1 MKPSQKQI
9 EDILDVSRIKS
20 FDPGFPREMEKTG
33 VVWFDEMQKELFI
46 RASFRAVQLEE
57 LRIADNPQFG
67 IFTP

>member
-46 RASFRAVQLEE
+46 RARFRAMQIEE
-57 LRIADNPQFG
+57 EKLSTQPTFEI
-67 IFTP
+67 